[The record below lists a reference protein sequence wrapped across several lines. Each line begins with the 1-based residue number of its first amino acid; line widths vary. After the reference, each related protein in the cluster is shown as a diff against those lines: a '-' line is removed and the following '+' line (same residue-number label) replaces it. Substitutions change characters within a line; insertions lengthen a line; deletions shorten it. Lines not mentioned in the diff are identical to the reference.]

1 MKPGYRTTATDL
13 VRTLRKLRLDVLESA
28 AAAARDERDHEPKRG
43 KRPDKAA
50 SIREEERR

>member
-43 KRPDKAA
+43 KRPYKAA